1 MSTFDTVLWLKSR
14 STDEWF
20 VDPGLRDAIL
30 RDASERGTSI
40 YDVTTKVICDVVGVY
55 YEPTN
60 RPTTPEPDKEFLRI
74 RIPRAAYVALKREYV
89 NYQDG
94 IRQILSEHYNLPV
107 VNPADR
113 LVAPAA

>member
-1 MSTFDTVLWLKSR
+1 
-14 STDEWF
+14 
-20 VDPGLRDAIL
+20 
-30 RDASERGTSI
+30 
-40 YDVTTKVICDVVGVY
+40 
-55 YEPTN
+55 
-60 RPTTPEPDKEFLRI
+60 
-74 RIPRAAYVALKREYV
+74 VALKREYV